1 MGARGLVP
9 SIHHVTRPLAPRPRS
24 ALRPPSPRRPAR
36 EKSRALCALFFC
48 RAVRGKG
55 TNGTTGKRPHDPGK
69 EPSDERRAAGSPADP
84 GPSGAVA
91 GGRARRRRAGPA
103 DLRQAGARWPRR
115 RRADGPHQ
123 GRLDADAPPVRRRG
137 DRDALGSG
145 VRQPAA
151 GPARAEAERPDRV
164 RGPRQDRH
172 AGRARLARLPRDP
185 RRERDLRRVD
195 RPRPGQRRSRGDA
208 AAGRGETEPGGGAA
222 PRARGTRRPSR
233 GARSGRVARQRAGR
247 APGSKKPRSRAA
259 RRRWRRNLARQG
271 SRA

>member
-1 MGARGLVP
+1 MAGTIDPSCDPTPCPSPPVHPPAAFAQAAGKGKIAR
-9 SIHHVTRPLAPRPRS
+9 
-24 ALRPPSPRRPAR
+24 ALRAFFLPRCAR
-36 EKSRALCALFFC
+36 QGDERHDGA
-48 RAVRGKG
+48 GG
-55 TNGTTGKRPHDPGK
+55 PTTPGK

-137 DRDALGSG
+137 DRDALGGG

-151 GPARAEAERPDRV
+151 GPARAESERADRV
-164 RGPRQDRH
+164 RGPRPDRH

-185 RRERDLRRVD
+185 RRDRDVRRVD
-195 RPRPGQRRSRGDA
+195 RPRPGQRRTRGDA
-208 AAGRGETEPGGGAA
+208 AAGRGETKPGGGAA
-222 PRARGTRRPSR
+222 PRARGTRRPSPRRAEWPSGSPASRSSTAARRSPVR
-233 GARSGRVARQRAGR
+233 GPHGAGG
-247 APGSKKPRSRAA
+247 AGTSPAKRSRA
-259 RRRWRRNLARQG
+259 
-271 SRA
+271 